1 MNKRKIFFVLICG
14 LVLGCLMAGAV
25 MCIRKCT
32 HKRKIGN
39 QDAVYTYYGRTL
51 SIKDFEQFDYNTTY
65 EDMVMHLGEPNGW
78 VGSGVVWPYYELADG
93 RFAVCNCVRGG
104 ILSTNY
110 CRWSRM
116 HCPWIRGRKTVYG
129 KNGFPRVTE
138 FTDTEPENKEA
149 GQL

>member
-104 ILSTNY
+104 KMMQIAIFDRRNFEYKLLPLEPDALS
-110 CRWSRM
+110 M
-116 HCPWIRGRKTVYG
+116 
-129 KNGFPRVTE
+129 
-138 FTDTEPENKEA
+138 DTGPED
-149 GQL
+149 GIW